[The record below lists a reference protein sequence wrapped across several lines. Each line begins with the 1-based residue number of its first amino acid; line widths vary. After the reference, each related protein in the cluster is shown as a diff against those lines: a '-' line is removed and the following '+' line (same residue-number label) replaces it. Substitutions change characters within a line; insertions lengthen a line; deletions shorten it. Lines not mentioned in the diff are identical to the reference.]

1 MVTKY
6 RSSYVRLINYTFH
19 TRYEKEMGTALESS
33 KQIQYN
39 KTTSILVAVQTWRI
53 IGFAFLWGVSA
64 GILNP
69 AFGIPAGLGDILV
82 GATAIPFAYFL
93 RKGFSWSK
101 YALVVWSVLGIA
113 DLVMAV
119 SLGTITASEFGISTM
134 NTFPWVLVP
143 TVGVPLALTLHGITL
158 YRLRN
163 TEFPI
168 RK

>member
-1 MVTKY
+1 METT
-6 RSSYVRLINYTFH
+6 LD
-19 TRYEKEMGTALESS
+19 S

-39 KTTSILVAVQTWRI
+39 KTTSFLIAVQTWRV
-53 IGFAFLWGVSA
+53 IGVAFIWGVFA

-69 AFGIPAGLGDILV
+69 AFGIPAGVGDILV
-82 GATAIPFAYFL
+82 GVTAIPFAYFL

-101 YALVVWSVLGIA
+101 YGLVVWNVLGIA

-143 TVGVPLALTLHGITL
+143 TVGVPLALILHGITL

-163 TEFPI
+163 TEFPT